1 MPELP
6 EVEVLKRSLQE
17 KIRFCKITKVKI
29 YNRNL
34 RYKVPYSI
42 IASLQN
48 RVVNNI
54 SRISK
59 YLIFHMNFSK
69 KLLIHLGMSGT
80 IHLIKN
86 NNNNKKTNAS
96 FYHSLDLPTKH
107 NHIEIFFS
115 NDIKMIYNDPRRFGY
130 LKLLKKNYLLE
141 KLIINLGPDPF
152 SYKFNFEYIKN
163 FIYKK
168 KINIK
173 NLLMNQKFVGGIGNI
188 YANEILYYCKLRPTK
203 TVNQLS
209 KKNIL
214 NIILQARKVLDKA
227 IMFGGSSIRDFKKTD
242 GVSGN
247 FQQNF
252 KVYGKNNTQCPRHG
266 CNGYI
271 QKILLSNRSA
281 FYCPKCQV

>member
-6 EVEVLKRSLQE
+6 EVEVLKRSLQK
-17 KIRFCKITKVKI
+17 KIRFLKIIRIRI

-42 IASLQN
+42 NKNLKG

-59 YLIFHMNFSK
+59 YLIFHINFSK

-80 IHLIKN
+80 IHLIKKKNKN
-86 NNNNKKTNAS
+86 NTNAS
-96 FYHSLDLPTKH
+96 FYHSSYLPQKH
-107 NHIEIFFS
+107 NHIEISFS
-115 NDIKMIYNDPRRFGY
+115 NNIKMIYNDPRRFGY

-141 KLIINLGPDPF
+141 KPIINLGPDPF
-152 SYKFNFEYIKN
+152 SYKFNLKYIKN

-173 NLLMNQKFVGGIGNI
+173 NLLMNQTFVGGIGNI

-214 NIILQARKVLDKA
+214 NIILQARKVLNKA
-227 IMFGGSSIRDFKKTD
+227 IIFGGSSIRDFKKTD
-242 GVSGN
+242 GVPGN
-247 FQQNF
+247 FQQKF
-252 KVYGKNNTQCPRHG
+252 KVYGKNNAQCPRHG
-266 CNGYI
+266 CDGYI
-271 QKILLSNRSA
+271 QKIIVSSRSA
-281 FYCPKCQV
+281 FYCPNCQI

>member
-6 EVEVLKRSLQE
+6 EVEVLKRSLQK
-17 KIRFCKITKVKI
+17 KIRFLKII
-29 YNRNL
+29 RIRINNRNL

-42 IASLQN
+42 NKNLKGC
-48 RVVNNI
+48 VVNNI

-59 YLIFHMNFSK
+59 YLIFHINFSK

-80 IHLIKN
+80 IHLIKKKNKN
-86 NNNNKKTNAS
+86 NTNAS
-96 FYHSLDLPTKH
+96 FYHSSYLPQKH
-107 NHIEIFFS
+107 NHIEISFS
-115 NDIKMIYNDPRRFGY
+115 NNIKMIYNDPRRFGY
-130 LKLLKKNYLLE
+130 LKLLKKNYLLT
-141 KLIINLGPDPF
+141 KPIINLGPDPF
-152 SYKFNFEYIKN
+152 SYKFNLKYIKN

-173 NLLMNQKFVGGIGNI
+173 NLLMNQTFVGGIGNI

-214 NIILQARKVLDKA
+214 NIILQARKVLNKA
-227 IMFGGSSIRDFKKTD
+227 IILGGSSIRNFKKID
-242 GVSGN
+242 GVPGN

-252 KVYGKNNTQCPRHG
+252 KVYGKNNVQCPRHG
-266 CNGYI
+266 CDGYV
-271 QKILLSNRSA
+271 QKIFVSSRSA
-281 FYCPKCQV
+281 FYCPKCQI

>member
-6 EVEVLKRSLQE
+6 EVEVLKRSLQK
-17 KIRFCKITKVKI
+17 KIRFLKII
-29 YNRNL
+29 RIRINNRNL

-42 IASLQN
+42 NKNLKN
-48 RVVNNI
+48 HVVNNI

-59 YLIFHMNFSK
+59 YLIFHINFSR

-80 IHLIKN
+80 IHLIEKN
-86 NNNNKKTNAS
+86 NKDNTNSS
-96 FYHSLDLPTKH
+96 FYHSSYLPKKH
-107 NHIEIFFS
+107 NHIEISFS

-141 KLIINLGPDPF
+141 KPIINLGPDPF
-152 SYKFNFEYIKN
+152 SCSFNLEYIKN
-163 FIYKK
+163 YIYKK
-168 KINIK
+168 KISVK
-173 NLLMNQKFVGGIGNI
+173 SLLMNQKFVGGIGNI
-188 YANEILYYCKLRPTK
+188 YANEILYYCKLRPTR
-203 TVNQLS
+203 TVNRLS
-209 KKNIL
+209 KKDIL

-252 KVYGKNNTQCPRHG
+252 KVYGKNNTQCPRYVCGG
-266 CNGYI
+266 CI
-271 QKILLSNRSA
+271 QKVLVSGRAA
-281 FYCPKCQV
+281 FYCPKCQI

>member
-6 EVEVLKRSLQE
+6 EVEVLKRSLQK
-17 KIRFCKITKVKI
+17 KIRFLKIIRIRI

-42 IASLQN
+42 NKNLKG

-59 YLIFHMNFSK
+59 YLIFHINFSK

-80 IHLIKN
+80 IHLIKKKNKN
-86 NNNNKKTNAS
+86 NTNAS
-96 FYHSLDLPTKH
+96 FYHSSYLPQKH
-107 NHIEIFFS
+107 NHIEISFS
-115 NDIKMIYNDPRRFGY
+115 NNIKMIYNDPRRFGY
-130 LKLLKKNYLLE
+130 LKLLKKNYLLT
-141 KLIINLGPDPF
+141 KPIINLGPDPF
-152 SYKFNFEYIKN
+152 SYKFNLKYIKN

-173 NLLMNQKFVGGIGNI
+173 NLLMNQTFVGGIGNI

-214 NIILQARKVLDKA
+214 NIILQARKVLNKA
-227 IMFGGSSIRDFKKTD
+227 IIFGGSSIRNFKKTD
-242 GVSGN
+242 GVPGN

-252 KVYGKNNTQCPRHG
+252 KVYGKNNVQCPRHG
-266 CNGYI
+266 CDGYI
-271 QKILLSNRSA
+271 QKILVCSRSA
-281 FYCPKCQV
+281 FYCPKCQI

>member
-6 EVEVLKRSLQE
+6 EVEVLKRSLQK
-17 KIRFCKITKVKI
+17 KIRFSKITRIRI

-42 IASLQN
+42 KRNLEN
-48 RVVNNI
+48 HVVNNI

-59 YLIFHMNFSK
+59 YLIFHINFSK
-69 KLLIHLGMSGT
+69 KLLVHLGMSGS
-80 IHLIKN
+80 IHLIEKN
-86 NNNNKKTNAS
+86 NKINTNAS
-96 FYHSLDLPTKH
+96 FYQSSYLPTKH
-107 NHIEIFFS
+107 NHIEISFS

-130 LKLLKKNYLLE
+130 FKLLKKNYLS
-141 KLIINLGPDPF
+141 KKPIINLGPDPF

-173 NLLMNQKFVGGIGNI
+173 NLLINQKFVGGIGNI
-188 YANEILYYCKLRPTK
+188 YANEILYYCKLKPTK
-203 TVNQLS
+203 TVNKLS

-214 NIILQARKVLDKA
+214 NIILQARKVLNKA
-227 IMFGGSSIRDFKKTD
+227 IIFGGSSIRNFKKTD
-242 GVSGN
+242 GVPGN

-252 KVYGKNNTQCPRHG
+252 KVYGKINVQCPRYN
-266 CNGYI
+266 CNEYI
-271 QKILLSNRSA
+271 QKILISSRST
-281 FYCPKCQV
+281 FYCPKCQI

>member
-6 EVEVLKRSLQE
+6 EVEVLKRSIQK
-17 KIRFCKITKVKI
+17 KIRFRKIIGIKI

-42 IASLQN
+42 N
-48 RVVNNI
+48 RDLKNHIVNNI

-59 YLIFHMNFSK
+59 YIIFHINFSK

-80 IHLIKN
+80 IHLIEKN
-86 NNNNKKTNAS
+86 NKNNTNAS
-96 FYHSLDLPTKH
+96 FYHSSYLPQKH
-107 NHIEIFFS
+107 NHIEISFG

-141 KLIINLGPDPF
+141 EPIISLGPDPF
-152 SYKFNFEYIKN
+152 SYKFNFKYIKN

-188 YANEILYYCKLRPTK
+188 YANEILYYCKLKPTK

-209 KKNIL
+209 KK
-214 NIILQARKVLDKA
+214 KY
-227 IMFGGSSIRDFKKTD
+227 FKYYFT
-242 GVSGN
+242 S
-247 FQQNF
+247 
-252 KVYGKNNTQCPRHG
+252 
-266 CNGYI
+266 
-271 QKILLSNRSA
+271 
-281 FYCPKCQV
+281 

>member
-6 EVEVLKRSLQE
+6 EVEVLKRSLKK
-17 KIRFCKITKVKI
+17 KIRFCKITRVKI

-42 IASLQN
+42 N
-48 RVVNNI
+48 RNLKNHVVNNI

-59 YLIFHMNFSK
+59 YLIFHINFSK

-80 IHLIKN
+80 IHLIEKN
-86 NNNNKKTNAS
+86 NKNNTNAS
-96 FYHSLDLPTKH
+96 FYHSSYLPQKH
-107 NHIEIFFS
+107 NHIEISFS

-130 LKLLKKNYLLE
+130 LKLLKKNYLLA
-141 KLIINLGPDPF
+141 KPIINLGPDPF

-214 NIILQARKVLDKA
+214 NIILQARKVLNKA
-227 IMFGGSSIRDFKKTD
+227 IIFGGSSIRDFKKTD
-242 GVSGN
+242 GVPGN

-252 KVYGKNNTQCPRHG
+252 KVYGKNNVQCSRHG
-266 CNGYI
+266 CDGYI
-271 QKILLSNRSA
+271 QKILVSSRSA
-281 FYCPKCQV
+281 FYCPKCQI